1 MIPLILAVLV
11 GMLLIMTIGWVFQRA
26 MGNGGWGDVFW
37 TYGAGATCALA
48 ALVPLEDMAAPNL
61 RQILVAALVALWS
74 LRLGTYVAVR
84 VAKGAEDARYSDLR
98 GEWGKTFQRNM
109 LGLLVVQAP
118 FTALLSISVL
128 LAARNPTPTL
138 QLQDLVGLLILV
150 GSILGEGVADEQ
162 MKAFKANPDNR
173 GKVCDTGLWAWSRHP
188 NYFFEF
194 AGWLAYPVIAFH
206 LDEPW
211 SLVSIIAPALMF
223 VLLRFGT
230 GVPPLEK
237 AMLASKGE
245 AYRRYQARV
254 SPLLL
259 LPPKTTEKGQ
269 SA

>member
-1 MIPLILAVLV
+1 MILLILAALV
-11 GMLLIMTIGWVFQRA
+11 GMTLVMAVGWIFQRA
-26 MGNGGWGDVFW
+26 MNNGGWGDVFW

-48 ALVPLEDMAAPNL
+48 ALVPFDGQAAPNL
-61 RQILVAALVALWS
+61 RQMLVAALVALWS

-84 VAKGAEDARYSDLR
+84 VAKGAEDARYADLR
-98 GEWGKTFQRNM
+98 KEWGARFQRSM
-109 LGLLVVQAP
+109 FGLLIIQAP
-118 FTALLSISVL
+118 FTALLSISIL
-128 LAARNPTPTL
+128 LAAHNPAPTL
-138 QLQDLVGLLILV
+138 HLQDFIGLLILV

-162 MKAFKANPDNR
+162 MKAFKADAANH
-173 GKVCDTGLWAWSRHP
+173 GKVCDAGLWAWSRHP

-194 AGWLAYPVIAFH
+194 AGWLAYPVIAFDLH
-206 LDEPW
+206 APW
-211 SLVSIIAPALMF
+211 SLAAVIAPVLMF

-237 AMLASKGE
+237 AMLASKGD

-259 LPPKTTEKGQ
+259 LPPKQKGQ